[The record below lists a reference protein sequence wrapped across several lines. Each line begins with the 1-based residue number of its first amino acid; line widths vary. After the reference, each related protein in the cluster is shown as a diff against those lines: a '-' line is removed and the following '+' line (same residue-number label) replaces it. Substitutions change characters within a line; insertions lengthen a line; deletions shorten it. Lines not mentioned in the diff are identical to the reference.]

1 MGVSGSGKTTV
12 GRLLAR
18 DVGWKHFD
26 ADDFHPATNIEK
38 MKLGLPL
45 NDADREPWL
54 LSLCEVISSCLERN
68 ERAVLS
74 CSALKE
80 SYRSVLTID
89 ERVQLVYLQGSFE
102 LIKQRLSNRSG
113 HYMNP
118 ALLDSQ
124 FDTLEEPANSLQID
138 ISAPADKIVATIR
151 EHFGLETS

>member
-12 GRLLAR
+12 GRLLAN
-18 DVGWKHFD
+18 DIGWKHFD
-26 ADDFHPATNIEK
+26 ADDFHPAANIER
-38 MKLGLPL
+38 MKRGLPL

-54 LSLCEVISSCLERN
+54 LRLRGVITSCLERN
-68 ERAVLS
+68 DRAVLS

-89 ERVQLVYLQGSFE
+89 ERVQLVYLQGSSD
-102 LIKQRLSNRSG
+102 LIKQRLSNRSD

-118 ALLDSQ
+118 VLLDSQ
-124 FDTLEEPANSLQID
+124 FDTLEEPANSLRID
-138 ISAPADKIVATIR
+138 ISAPPGKIVAVIR